1 MFHSGD
7 IYEIRARAS
16 RHQELRRLAR
26 AITGL
31 FHRAAP
37 LHSGPETRSFGQTD
51 CANDPALTARRAA

>member
-37 LHSGPETRSFGQTD
+37 CTPVRKPGLSGKPIAPTTR
-51 CANDPALTARRAA
+51 R

>member
-26 AITGL
+26 AISGL
-31 FHRAAP
+31 FHRRDR
-37 LHSGPETRSFGQTD
+37 LQTGQQTLSLGGID
-51 CANDPALTARRAA
+51 CANDQALTTHRAA